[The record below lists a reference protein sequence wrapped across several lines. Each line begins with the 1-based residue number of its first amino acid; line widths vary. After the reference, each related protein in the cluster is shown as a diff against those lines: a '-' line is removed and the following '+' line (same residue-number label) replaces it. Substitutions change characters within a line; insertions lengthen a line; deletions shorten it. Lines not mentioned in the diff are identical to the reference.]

1 VDWSHTELRQI
12 IHLMGPAIIGSAAVQ
27 INVMV
32 NTNFASRIP
41 MNGPVSWLGYA
52 FRFMQFP
59 LGLFGVAIASATL
72 PSISRS
78 AAVGNMD
85 EYRRTLSRSLG
96 MVFLLTLPS
105 SIGLAL
111 LGKSMIG
118 AIYEGGR
125 FSQYDTGQTAMALSC
140 YAVGLT
146 GYSALKVIGPAFY
159 ALNDARTPMLVSL
172 ASILVNYFAAS
183 WMSVWFGFAGL
194 ALSTSVVALFGALA
208 LFAILR
214 SRIHGVY
221 GRDLASSILKIV
233 AASAVMGAVVWGSNA
248 LITGQLG
255 AGRLAH
261 LTDLLISVPLGVT
274 VFYMACRLLRV
285 SELELVARAM
295 SASIQR
301 FYFKKI
307 TPN

>member
-1 VDWSHTELRQI
+1 
-12 IHLMGPAIIGSAAVQ
+12 
-27 INVMV
+27 
-32 NTNFASRIP
+32 
-41 MNGPVSWLGYA
+41 
-52 FRFMQFP
+52 
-59 LGLFGVAIASATL
+59 
-72 PSISRS
+72 
-78 AAVGNMD
+78 MD

-125 FSQYDTGQTAMALSC
+125 FSPYDTAQTAAALSC
-140 YAVGLT
+140 YAVGLA

-183 WMSVWFGFAGL
+183 WMSARLGFAGL

-214 SRIHGVY
+214 NRIHGVY

-233 AASAVMGAVVWGSNA
+233 AASVVMGAAVWGADA
-248 LITGQLG
+248 LIAGHIGTGRIG
-255 AGRLAH
+255 
-261 LTDLLISVPLGVT
+261 DVSNLLISMPLGAI
-274 VFYMACRLLRV
+274 VFYLACRLLRV
-285 SELELVARAM
+285 SELEL
-295 SASIQR
+295 ASRGVSSSIKSI
-301 FYFKKI
+301 YFRKI

>member
-1 VDWSHTELRQI
+1 
-12 IHLMGPAIIGSAAVQ
+12 
-27 INVMV
+27 
-32 NTNFASRIP
+32 
-41 MNGPVSWLGYA
+41 
-52 FRFMQFP
+52 
-59 LGLFGVAIASATL
+59 
-72 PSISRS
+72 SRS

-125 FSQYDTGQTAMALSC
+125 FSSYDTGQTAAALSC

-183 WMSVWFGFAGL
+183 WMSARLGFAGL
-194 ALSTSVVALFGALA
+194 ALSTSVVALFGSLA

-214 SRIHGVY
+214 NRIHGVY
-221 GRDLASSILKIV
+221 GRDLASSILRIV
-233 AASAVMGAVVWGSNA
+233 AASAVMGAVVWGADA
-248 LITGQLG
+248 LISGHIGTGRIG
-255 AGRLAH
+255 
-261 LTDLLISVPLGVT
+261 DVSNLLISMPLGAV
-274 VFYMACRLLRV
+274 VFYLTCRLLRV
-285 SELELVARAM
+285 SELELAARGV
-295 SASIQR
+295 SSSIKSI
-301 FYFKKI
+301 YFRKI